1 MVADSSFSANSAN
14 SSGSRS
20 SYGGG
25 IANDGKLTVTDSTFS
40 HNSANSSRSSS
51 LGGGIVNSWIGTL
64 MVTTSTF
71 SDNSASGKRNAQGGG
86 IANDGGK
93 LTVVTSTFVNNAAS
107 AGGGIL
113 SSGTKGTSAI
123 IHFCTFYRNTS
134 SVGGGI
140 WVDPKGGSHFTISSS
155 IIAANRANV
164 GPDIAGTLISGGY
177 NLVENETAATGLNAT
192 TDKQVTLTDLKID
205 STPGNNGGP
214 TQTLALL
221 QGSIASDAVPLRACS
236 ITVID
241 PSGQNVTITT
251 DQRGD
256 PRPDGSENACDI
268 GAYESSYQG

>member
-1 MVADSSFSANSAN
+1 V
-14 SSGSRS
+14 
-20 SYGGG
+20 
-25 IANDGKLTVTDSTFS
+25 IDSTFS
-40 HNSANSSRSSS
+40 INSADF
-51 LGGGIVNSWIGTL
+51 GGGI
-64 MVTTSTF
+64 
-71 SDNSASGKRNAQGGG
+71 DNF
-86 IANDGGK
+86 GK
-93 LTVVTSTFVNNAAS
+93 LIVATSTFVNNEARGE
-107 AGGGIL
+107 GGGIL
-113 SSGTKGTSAI
+113 SSRTKGASAI
-123 IHFCTFYRNTS
+123 IDFSTIYGNTANA
-134 SVGGGI
+134 GGGI
-140 WVDPKGGSHFTISSS
+140 WIDPKSNSQVTLSSS

-251 DQRGD
+251 DQRGN
-256 PRPDGSENACDI
+256 PRPDGSENVCDM